1 MKRFLGILLSVTV
14 LIITLVINPAE
25 VCATGHDEP
34 PIGPTPCSTV
44 KSEPVKFEIVDHDT
58 YKSEFPSR
66 TAIAADSLGSNLL
79 GDFKIHS
86 VETKTEVNQ
95 KLLVQALVG
104 ANAQTFITENI
115 YPRRDLSIT
124 ENGSLQ
130 TLTWNNLPKNQAG
143 AISAVVYNQIDG
155 AYVIHGILDANGTA
169 VFTGF
174 KLRPAST
181 ITICK

>member
-25 VCATGHDEP
+25 VCANPDDP
-34 PIGPTPCSTV
+34 PTPCSTV

-66 TAIAADSLGSNLL
+66 TVIAADSLGSNLL

-95 KLLVQALVG
+95 KLLVQTLVSP
-104 ANAQTFITENI
+104 NAQTFITENI